1 MRKEVFMIKSIEK
14 KRIVKNS
21 ALTFTNNML
30 SKILTLIL
38 VIFLARY
45 LGVEGYGKLSFVLSF
60 TGLFAVFGNFGLSI
74 LLKRLVS
81 REKNKVSNYFS
92 NALVISSIL
101 NILTFFVIMIF
112 AWMLRY
118 DDLTIK
124 LIFIGALFVIFQN
137 FKTSFQ
143 SVYEAFERMH
153 YVFWTRLSKVVLRLV
168 LVLFFI
174 YMQQGLEII
183 LITYALVEF
192 IMMFVDF
199 WVYNK
204 YIEKLRFKFETKLWK
219 GMMKSAIP
227 FGVAGVFMTIY
238 DKIDVTM
245 ISKMVPNPNVAI
257 GFYSSAYE
265 LMSSLM
271 FIAIAISTSLAPIA
285 YRAFLYNKKKLIKI
299 YQDSFK
305 LFLILSI
312 PIAVGGTILADKII
326 YLIYGTQYSGAIPAL
341 KVLIWATI
349 FNFQMFA
356 FGLALNSMNL
366 EKETMKATIYSVIF
380 NVVTNLIF
388 IPIYGY
394 MAAAY
399 TTVGSVLVY
408 STYCYI
414 VTSKKLVKINLIKI
428 LAPIL
433 LSATLMGFVLIL
445 IKNHFHVLILILLGM
460 IIYFL
465 LIYLNKIFDIDLKK
479 LIKDLGK

>member
-1 MRKEVFMIKSIEK
+1 MSET
-14 KRIVKNS
+14 KRVVKNS
-21 ALTFTNNML
+21 ALTFTTNML
-30 SKILTLIL
+30 SKILTLVL

-74 LLKRLVS
+74 LLNRLVA
-81 REKNKVSNYFS
+81 RDKKKVNYYFS

-101 NILTFFVIMIF
+101 NILTFFVIMMF

-245 ISKMVPNPNVAI
+245 ISKMVPNSDVAI
-257 GFYSSAYE
+257 GFYSSSYE

-271 FIAIAISTSLAPIA
+271 FIGMAISGALAPIA
-285 YRAFLYNKKKLIKI
+285 YRAFLNNKKKLIRI
-299 YQDSFK
+299 YTDSFK

-326 YLIYGTQYSGAIPAL
+326 YLIYGAQYSGAIPAL

-380 NVVTNLIF
+380 NVVANLIF

-394 MAAAY
+394 IAAAY
-399 TTVGSVLVY
+399 TTVGSVFVY
-408 STYCYI
+408 SVYCYI
-414 VTSKKLVKINLIKI
+414 ITQKKLVKVNLLKI
-428 LAPIL
+428 LVPIIA
-433 LSATLMGFVLIL
+433 SAFFMGAVLML
-445 IKNHFHVLILILLGM
+445 IKNHIHVLLSIPVGFVVYLLFVY
-460 IIYFL
+460 ITKVIDVKESKEFVYS
-465 LIYLNKIFDIDLKK
+465 IFRKN
-479 LIKDLGK
+479 